1 MKKEYV
7 APSMEDLGSVQE
19 LTLGQSTGTHLDA
32 DFSAGTAFGDLT
44 FS

>member
-7 APSMEDLGSVQE
+7 APTVEDLGSVQE
-19 LTLGQSTGTHLDA
+19 LTLGQAGSWHLDA
-32 DFSAGTAFGDLT
+32 DFPNGSLFGDAT

>member
-1 MKKEYV
+1 MKKEYE
-7 APSMEDLGSVQE
+7 APSLDDLGSIAE
-19 LTLGQSTGTHLDA
+19 LTLGGANGGALDA